1 MNQSD
6 MLKRYGMFI
15 AGVIFSALGISL
27 ITKAGL
33 GTAPLTSLAYVLT
46 FIFPYSL
53 GTFTMIVNT
62 IMFICQVILLGK
74 SFQKIQLLQVPSALL
89 FSVCIDMWLSVL
101 SGWNAGNYVGAL
113 IMLLAGCV
121 FLGFG
126 ISLEVIPNVL
136 ILPGEGLVRTIAGL
150 TGWRFGRVK
159 MGFDL
164 SIVISA
170 VVLSFAVRG
179 QILGIREGT
188 VIAALIVGNISHFF
202 IEKVSNFL
210 EGWIPP
216 YVRTE

>member
-1 MNQSD
+1 MNQAD

-62 IMFICQVILLGK
+62 IMFLWQVILLGK

-101 SGWNAGNYVGAL
+101 SGWNTGNYAGAV

-170 VVLSFAVRG
+170 VVLSFAVEG

-202 IEKVSNFL
+202 IEKVSSVL

>member
-1 MNQSD
+1 MNQAD

-62 IMFICQVILLGK
+62 IMFLWQVILLGK

-89 FSVCIDMWLSVL
+89 FSVCIAMWLSVL
-101 SGWNAGNYVGAL
+101 SGWNTGNYAGAV

-170 VVLSFAVRG
+170 VVLSFAVEG

-202 IEKVSNFL
+202 IEKVSSVL

>member
-1 MNQSD
+1 MNQAD

-62 IMFICQVILLGK
+62 IMFLWQVILLGK

-101 SGWNAGNYVGAL
+101 SGWNTGNYAGAV
-113 IMLLAGCV
+113 IMLC
-121 FLGFG
+121 F
-126 ISLEVIPNVL
+126 S
-136 ILPGEGLVRTIAGL
+136 
-150 TGWRFGRVK
+150 
-159 MGFDL
+159 
-164 SIVISA
+164 
-170 VVLSFAVRG
+170 
-179 QILGIREGT
+179 GIRYFSGSHPECFDFTGRRSCAYDCRAYRMAFWPCKNGIRFKYRDKCGCFILCSGGT
-188 VIAALIVGNISHFF
+188 DFRNPRRNSYCGTYRGKYFTFF
-202 IEKVSNFL
+202 H
-210 EGWIPP
+210 
-216 YVRTE
+216 